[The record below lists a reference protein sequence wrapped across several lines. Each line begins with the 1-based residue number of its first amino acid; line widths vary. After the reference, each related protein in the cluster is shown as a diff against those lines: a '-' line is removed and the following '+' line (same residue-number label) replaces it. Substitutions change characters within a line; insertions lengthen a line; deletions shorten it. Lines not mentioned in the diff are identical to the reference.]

1 MTEGTLQPLARLE
14 RDETLRTAL
23 EGAGVVVWDVDLSA
37 DRVVRSAS
45 SRRIFGMASGRGAEF
60 ASLIHPEDRARVD
73 AAMAEAFAGTGPYQ
87 AEFRIT
93 TADGA
98 LRWIRE
104 HGDVYRDDAGRPV
117 RLSGVTVDIT
127 ASKQVE
133 TELTELRHHLEAE
146 LAAMARLHEL
156 GQHLAA
162 ADDISTLFDSI
173 VETAV
178 AVSGADGGALQLYDR
193 HSNRLVLVAV
203 NRLDQSLF
211 DAFRSLRPEDAPAS
225 GRALVAKD
233 RVVVEDVAE
242 DAIYQGTA
250 LRDILL
256 DAGVRALQSTPLLS
270 RSGRLWGV
278 VTIYR
283 NRPTLSS
290 RWALRLLDLL
300 CGQIADFIERTE
312 AERGRRESEERFRA
326 LANTVP
332 DMTWMASADG
342 TLLFASDRW
351 QQYCG
356 LDPMQY
362 VQQWT
367 ELVVHPE
374 DRPRRLAAWKE
385 AQRNGTA
392 FEIEVRKRRHD
403 GVYRWFLTRAA
414 PIKGADGAIRA
425 WFGAT
430 TDIDD
435 RKRMEEA
442 LREREAQLKM
452 AVEAG
457 GVGIWRVDPS
467 TGSATITEQLA
478 LMLGLPRGKSTLDAG
493 EWQRVVHPEDRA
505 RVLAE
510 LRAARAART
519 GFDVEFR
526 IFRPNGEVRWLMAM
540 GGVESGPTDR
550 PSIAPRVTG
559 VVLDITERKSA
570 EERQSLLMA
579 ELDHRVRNM
588 LATIQAMVS
597 LTGRDATTPAEFAAG
612 LRGRIAAMAGAHAL
626 LTQGRW
632 QGADLADI
640 VRREMQVYAEA
651 VTATGPAGCLLG
663 AKHALE
669 FALSLHELATNAS
682 KYGALSTPE
691 GRVLISWSIERRADD
706 PDHAAA
712 RFAWQESGGPP
723 VTPPSA
729 KGFGSR
735 LIQRALP
742 HVAITYDVLGV
753 RCEAVLPLRAVARSE
768 VTPATAPDGNFN
780 VRARAPLLN
789 GRRVLVVE
797 DEPLVALELKAAL
810 DAAGAETV
818 TANSVSAAGAGMN
831 SPISAAVLDV
841 NLGDGMVYPVA
852 RQLRRRGL
860 PFLFATGYQAE
871 AVIPADLREVPV
883 LQKPVDSTRLVETL
897 AAMLGAQETG

>member
-1 MTEGTLQPLARLE
+1 MNEGTLQPLTRLE
-14 RDETLRTAL
+14 RDETLRAAL
-23 EGAGVVVWDVDLSA
+23 EGAGVVVWDVDLPA

-45 SRRIFGMASGRGAEF
+45 SRRIFGIPSGRGADF
-60 ASLIHPEDRARVD
+60 GNLIHPEDRARVD
-73 AAMAEAFAGTGPYQ
+73 AALAHAYSGAGPYR

-93 TADGA
+93 TADGT
-98 LRWIRE
+98 LRWVRE
-104 HGDVYRDDAGRPV
+104 HGDVYCDDAGRPV

-156 GQHLAA
+156 GQRLAA
-162 ADDISTLFDSI
+162 AEDASGLFDTI

-193 HSNRLVLVAV
+193 HDNQLDLVAA
-203 NRLDQSLF
+203 NGIAQGFLDV
-211 DAFRSLRPEDAPAS
+211 FRRLRPEDAPAS
-225 GRALVAKD
+225 GRALAAKD
-233 RVVVEDVAE
+233 RVIVEDVAE
-242 DAIYQGTA
+242 DPIYRGTPV
-250 LRDILL
+250 REILL
-256 DAGVRALQSTPLLS
+256 RAGVRALQSTPLRS

-278 VTIYR
+278 ITTYR
-283 NRPTLSS
+283 HRPTPSS

-300 CGQIADFIERTE
+300 CGQIAEFIERTE

-332 DMTWMASADG
+332 DMTWVASADG

-356 LDPMQY
+356 LDPMEY
-362 VQQWT
+362 VQQWI

-374 DRPRRLAAWKE
+374 DRAGRLAAWEK
-385 AQRNGTA
+385 AQREGTA

-414 PIKGADGAIRA
+414 PIKGADGGVRA

-467 TGSATITEQLA
+467 TGSAVITEQLA
-478 LMLGLPRGKSTLDAG
+478 LMLGLPKGKSTLDAA

-540 GGVESGPTDR
+540 GGVENEPTGR
-550 PSIAPRVTG
+550 STAPRVTG

-570 EERQSLLMA
+570 EECQSLLMA

-597 LTGRDATTPAEFAAG
+597 LTGRDAATPAEFAAG

-640 VRREMQVYAEA
+640 VEREMQVYAEA
-651 VTATGPAGCLLG
+651 VTASGPAGCLLG

-682 KYGALSTPE
+682 KYGALSTPK
-691 GRVLISWSIERRADD
+691 GRVSISWSIERRAGDH
-706 PDHAAA
+706 DHAAA
-712 RFAWQESGGPP
+712 RFIWQESGGPP
-723 VTPPSA
+723 VTPPAA

-742 HVAITYDVLGV
+742 HVALTYDVLGV
-753 RCEAVLPLRAVARSE
+753 RCEAVLPLRAVAHSPAAR
-768 VTPATAPDGNFN
+768 TPAPGGN
-780 VRARAPLLN
+780 RSARTSAPLLS

-818 TANSVSAAGAGMN
+818 TASSVSAAGARMDA
-831 SPISAAVLDV
+831 PISAAVLDV

-860 PFLFATGYQAE
+860 PFLFATGYQPD

-897 AAMLGAQETG
+897 AAMLGVREPG